1 MHRPIHLLGL
11 NIYVGNSTGTTP
23 HSTQHYIQLLS
34 RLCME
39 GILLRYYVM
48 RQDLQ
53 KKIEM
58 EESLKERDFMLV
70 QIKGL
75 LLKAK
80 QLMKVQA
87 DKHRRPL
94 EFNVGEAFT

>member
-1 MHRPIHLLGL
+1 MHGRDPPEI
-11 NIYVGNSTGTTP
+11 
-23 HSTQHYIQLLS
+23 
-34 RLCME
+34 
-39 GILLRYYVM
+39 LRYET
-48 RQDLQ
+48 RST